1 MNAYHNAAKSYK
13 KSDPEGQLAPQLLD
27 VFTHAEVLNLCL
39 MTVAAVS
46 ALHQTI
52 KLLIKAGSFRQA
64 ADREK
69 EVRGDLLELCG
80 IR

>member
-1 MNAYHNAAKSYK
+1 MI
-13 KSDPEGQLAPQLLD
+13 
-27 VFTHAEVLNLCL
+27 
-39 MTVAAVS
+39 VAAVS

-69 EVRGDLLELCG
+69 EVRGDVLDFCS

>member
-1 MNAYHNAAKSYK
+1 MI
-13 KSDPEGQLAPQLLD
+13 
-27 VFTHAEVLNLCL
+27 
-39 MTVAAVS
+39 VAAVS

-69 EVRGDLLELCG
+69 EVRGDLLDFCG